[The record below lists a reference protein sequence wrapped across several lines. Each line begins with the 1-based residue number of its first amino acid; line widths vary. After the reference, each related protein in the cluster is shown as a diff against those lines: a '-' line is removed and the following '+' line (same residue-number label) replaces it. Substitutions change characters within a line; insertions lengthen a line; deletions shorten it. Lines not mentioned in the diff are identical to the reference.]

1 MRLRPRI
8 SLAWCNLTHD
18 PVRLALFAAGVSFAV
33 TLMFVQNG
41 FRHALL
47 DSNLLLIERLNAD
60 LVILHRRQS
69 TIAAPESFSRRRL
82 KQAEAVAGVR
92 QVVPLRI
99 EYRLSSLRHAAGE
112 PSRRDQSRTI
122 RVVGIDPESAPLDLP
137 EVQAAAA
144 DLRVPGRVLFDR
156 GSKDVYGP
164 ITVGSVT
171 ELAGQRIKV
180 VGSFELGTDFGAEG
194 TLVVSEQTFIDLLRQ
209 SYALEP
215 DDQVE
220 LGLVRLERSADR
232 ATVQAALQELFS
244 QRDVRV
250 LTLDEMMQQERDFWL
265 DFTPIGYVFGLGVAI
280 GFVVGM
286 VICYQ
291 ILSSEVADHLP
302 EYATLKAMGY
312 SNRYLSGVV
321 LQESLLLAVFGFLP
335 GLAVSSLLFVYL
347 AGVTGLPMRLTVPRI
362 LMVFV
367 LTVVMCAGSGLIALR
382 KAQEVDPAE
391 VF

>member
-60 LVILHRRQS
+60 LVILNRRQS

-82 KQAEAVAGVR
+82 KQAEAVAGVQR
-92 QVVPLRI
+92 VVPLRM
-99 EYRLSSLRHAAGE
+99 EYRLSSLRHAAAD
-112 PSRRDQSRTI
+112 PSQRDQSRTI
-122 RVVGIDPESAPLDLP
+122 RVVGIEPGSDPLNLP
-137 EVQAAAA
+137 EVQAAAS

-156 GSKDVYGP
+156 TSKDVYGP
-164 ITVGSVT
+164 IAVGGVT
-171 ELAGQRIKV
+171 ELAGQRVEV

-215 DDQVE
+215 DEQVE
-220 LGLVRLERSADR
+220 VGLVRLERSADP
-232 ATVQAALQELFS
+232 AAVQAALQDLFS
-244 QRDVRV
+244 QRDIKV
-250 LTLDEMMQQERDFWL
+250 LTLTEMMQQERDFWL

-302 EYATLKAMGY
+302 EYATLKAIGY